1 VTWLN
6 HLREAGIPCAIG
18 SSTHR
23 LNIETGLASIGLKDR
38 FQVIITA
45 EDVSHGK
52 PDPEV
57 FLNAASRLSVPPESC
72 VVFEDA
78 LVGIEAAHR
87 GGMKVVAVA
96 TTNPIELLNGAD
108 LAVHQLDELSVA
120 RLRELIGDSPEAR
133 SE

>member
-1 VTWLN
+1 MLGFKDYF
-6 HLREAGIPCAIG
+6 AAI
-18 SSTHR
+18 
-23 LNIETGLASIGLKDR
+23 
-38 FQVIITA
+38 VTA

-57 FLNAASRLSVPPESC
+57 FLTAAERIGLDPSHC

-96 TTNPIELLNGAD
+96 TTNPIEALKSAD
-108 LAVHQLDELSVA
+108 LAVHRLDELSVDQVA
-120 RLRELIGDSPEAR
+120 ALVAG
-133 SE
+133 